1 MRRRELT
8 DRVRLLHMR
17 DAARRALEITQGKA
31 VAELQPED
39 ETALALVRL
48 LEILGEEPAHS
59 PMS

>member
-1 MRRRELT
+1 
-8 DRVRLLHMR
+8 MR

>member
-1 MRRRELT
+1 MRRRELS